1 MNRNATLAFDP
12 AGMPIIDGIPVG
24 PIFGGQIPSGQ
35 GGIFP
40 AADALVDRTSDGYS
54 INDIWSD
61 FRDAVQTWNTERNQI
76 ADLLSFRT
84 LNAADVVAQNIT
96 PPDFELASEFGIPVA
111 VGSPAE
117 ALPLGYSLKHHSTRS
132 SFTWQALR
140 VMDRRQ
146 VEGILNSILE
156 ADTRNVTGQILHRL
170 FSPKIERNDVGA
182 NVFGL
187 WSNDGIAGPP
197 NFMGNTFPANT
208 SHYLA
213 TQNAILDSADLE
225 DAYRMIRS
233 KGYGIDGRSQ
243 ILVLCNEAE
252 AELIATW
259 RAGEESRTGGP
270 VAKFDFI
277 PSKKA
282 PPFWTGESVVGR
294 VAPDEYHGHDILGTY
309 GHGWVLSTP
318 TIPAGYVA
326 VVSTGG
332 PNSERNVVGLREQA
346 GYEGLLTMPG
356 NWRDFPLVESFF
368 VRTFGTG
375 VRQRGGA
382 VCLQT
387 TASSVYTPPAKEL
400 FGIK

>member
-1 MNRNATLAFDP
+1 MKSNTASTAEMAAMLA
-12 AGMPIIDGIPVG
+12 AW
-24 PIFGGQIPSGQ
+24 PIFGGQGPTGQ

-40 AADALVDRTSDGYS
+40 AADALVSRTSDGYD

-61 FRDAVQTWNTERNQI
+61 FRDAVSIWNTERNRI
-76 ADLLSFRT
+76 SDLLSFRT

-96 PPDFELASEFGIPVA
+96 PPDFEVATEFGVPNA

-117 ALPLGYSLKHHSTRS
+117 DLPLGYSIKHYSTRS
-132 SFTWQALR
+132 SFTWQSLR
-140 VMDRRQ
+140 VLDRRQ
-146 VEGILNSILE
+146 VEGILDSILE
-156 ADTRNVTGQILHRL
+156 ADNRNLNGNILYRL
-170 FSPKIERNDVGA
+170 FSPKVGRNDLGA

-187 WSNDGIAGPP
+187 WSNDGIASPP
-197 NFMGNTFPANT
+197 NWLGNTFPTDT
-208 SHYLA
+208 SHYWS
-213 TQNAILDSADLE
+213 TQNAILDSQDLE
-225 DAYRMIRS
+225 HAYDAIRS
-233 KGYGIDGRSQ
+233 KGYGRDGRSQ
-243 ILVLCNEAE
+243 IIVLCNDAE
-252 AELIATW
+252 AEMIATW
-259 RAGEESRTGGP
+259 RSGEESRTGGP

-277 PSKKA
+277 PSSKA
-282 PPFWTGESVVGR
+282 PPFWTGESVVGN
-294 VAPDEYHGHDILGTY
+294 VAPDDYHGHEVLGTY
-309 GHGWVLSTP
+309 GYGWIMSTP

-332 PNSERNVVGLREQA
+332 PNSERNVVGVREQA

-356 NWRDFPLVESFF
+356 NWREFPLVESFF

-387 TASSVYTPPAKEL
+387 TASSIYTPPPKEA